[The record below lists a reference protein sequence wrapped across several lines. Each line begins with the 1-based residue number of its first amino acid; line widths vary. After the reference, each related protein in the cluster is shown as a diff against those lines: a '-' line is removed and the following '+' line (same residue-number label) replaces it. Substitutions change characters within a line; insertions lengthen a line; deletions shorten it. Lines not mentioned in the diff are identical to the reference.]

1 MILRIVFLAIALA
14 LGATATNP
22 AAAAVEARLRA
33 SVVVD
38 GPVVTLGDVL
48 AGAGAAADAVLA
60 RAPAPGRRMVVS
72 VSLVFR
78 VARAN
83 GLDWKPAR
91 GLDRVVV
98 SRAGQRIAKSEIEER
113 LVDALR
119 DIAPGENLRIDLQG
133 RGAEIVLPTA
143 APRTVEIENLS
154 LDRARGRLTATVVAA
169 AGTAYAQR
177 ANIAGRVH
185 AVVELPVLRRT
196 LRRGEVIEQGDLDW
210 AEMRADRIR
219 RATIDD
225 PADIVGQAARRTLRA
240 GQPLYAG
247 DLRAPV
253 IVAKG
258 ANVTMTYRTEAM
270 VLSTAGKALED
281 GGQGETIRVLNT
293 QTNTVI
299 DAMVE
304 GSGMVVVTSR
314 RRLALN

>member
-22 AAAAVEARLRA
+22 AMAAEARLRA

-38 GPVVTLGDVL
+38 GPIVTLGDVL
-48 AGAGAAADAVLA
+48 ADAGAAADAVLA

-83 GLDWKPAR
+83 GLDWKPGR

-98 SRAGQRIAKSEIEER
+98 SRAGRRIAKSEIEKS
-113 LVDALR
+113 LIAALK
-119 DIAPGENLRIDLQG
+119 DIAPGKNLRIDIQG
-133 RGAEIVLPTA
+133 RGADIVLPTA
-143 APRTVEIENLS
+143 APRTVDIENLT

-169 AGTAYAQR
+169 AGTAFTQR
-177 ANIAGRVH
+177 ANIAGRVY
-185 AVVELPVLRRT
+185 AIVELPMLRRT
-196 LRRGEVIEQGDLDW
+196 LRRGEVIERSDLDW
-210 AEMRADRIR
+210 TEMRADRFR
-219 RATIDD
+219 RPPIDD

-240 GQPLYAG
+240 GQPLYAN
-247 DLRAPV
+247 DLRAPI

-258 ANVTMTYRTEAM
+258 SNVTMSYRTKSM
-270 VLSTAGKALED
+270 VLTTIGKALKD

-299 DAMVE
+299 DARVE
-304 GSGMVVVTSR
+304 GSGMVVVASR

>member
-1 MILRIVFLAIALA
+1 MIPRIFFLAIALV
-14 LGATATNP
+14 LGAAATEPATA
-22 AAAAVEARLRA
+22 AEARLRA

-38 GPVVTLGDVL
+38 GPVVTLGDVFTD
-48 AGAGAAADAVLA
+48 AGAAADAVLA

-83 GLDWKPAR
+83 GLDWKPER

-98 SRAGQRIAKSEIEER
+98 SRAGQRIAKSEIEKR
-113 LVDALR
+113 LLDALK
-119 DIAPGENLRIDLQG
+119 DIAPGENLRIDLRG
-133 RGAEIVLPTA
+133 RGTEIVLPTA
-143 APRTVEIENLS
+143 APRTVEIENLA

-177 ANIAGRVH
+177 ANIVGRVH
-185 AVVELPVLRRT
+185 AVIELPVLRRA

-219 RATIDD
+219 RPAIDD
-225 PADIVGQAARRTLRA
+225 PVDIVGQAARRTLRA
-240 GQPLYAG
+240 GQPLYAS

-258 ANVTMTYRTEAM
+258 SNVTMTYRTKAM
-270 VLSTAGKALED
+270 VLTTIGKALED
-281 GGQGETIRVLNT
+281 GGQGEAIRVLNT

-299 DAMVE
+299 DATVE